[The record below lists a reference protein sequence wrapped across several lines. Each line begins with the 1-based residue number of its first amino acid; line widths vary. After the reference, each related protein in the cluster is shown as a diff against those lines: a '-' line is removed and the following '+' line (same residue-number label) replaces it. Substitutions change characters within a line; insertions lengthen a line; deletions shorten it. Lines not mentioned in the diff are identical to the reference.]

1 MIVVEVRVQEEGEIR
16 RYHPA
21 GFDLRVGDRVIVE
34 GERGVALGQ
43 VLRSVR
49 MGDPP
54 GGESLKQILRKADE
68 DDLQH
73 LEQVRRFEEEAFR
86 VCKEK
91 IREHGLPMR
100 LTKTAC
106 SFDGNKAIF
115 YFTAEGRVDF
125 RALVRDL
132 AGRFKRRIEMRQIGV
147 RDEASLVGGHGPCG
161 MTLCCASFLREFAPI
176 SIKMAKAQAVSLN
189 PGKLL
194 GICGRLKCCLRYEYE
209 GPAAKRGASDAE
221 RACSGCVCQTP
232 DQGPSQSLP
241 EGQA

>member
-1 MIVVEVRVQEEGEIR
+1 MVVEVRVQGEGKSV
-16 RYHPA
+16 RYDPA
-21 GFDLRVGDRVIVE
+21 GYDLRVGDRVIVE
-34 GERGVALGQ
+34 GERSVALGQ
-43 VLRSVR
+43 VIRYVR
-49 MGDPP
+49 MGGPP
-54 GGESLKQILRKADE
+54 DGESLKQILRKADE

-106 SFDGNKAIF
+106 SFDGNKATF

-147 RDEASLVGGHGPCG
+147 RDEAGLVGGHGPCG

-176 SIKMAKAQAVSLN
+176 SIKMAKAQALTLN

-209 GPAAKRGASDAE
+209 GSAAKRGASDAE
-221 RACSGCVCQTP
+221 RACSDCVCQMPAP
-232 DQGPSQSLP
+232 DPSQGIP